1 MNDPLTGI
9 DPRRQASFSLRNRI
23 MRALWGVAG
32 AVLDRAGRP
41 GPSSAWRAL
50 VLRLFGA
57 RMGRGCHVYPGV
69 RVWAPWNLVMED
81 QASLGDGVICYNI
94 ATITV
99 GRRAVVSQG
108 AHLCTGT
115 HDYEDPAFQL
125 VAKPISIGA
134 EAWICTEAFIAP
146 GVCIGE
152 GAVIGARALVTRDMP
167 AWMVCAGMPARAV
180 KPRTMRRDGEASPM
194 STDAATP

>member
-1 MNDPLTGI
+1 MNEPLTGI
-9 DPRRQASFSLRNRI
+9 DPRSQASFSLRNRI

-32 AVLDRAGRP
+32 TVLCRWTPRP
-41 GPSSAWRAL
+41 LHAWRAL

-57 RMGRGCHVYPGV
+57 RLGRGCHVYPGV

-81 QASLGDGVICYNI
+81 EASLGDGVICYNI

-115 HDYEDPAFQL
+115 HDFEDPSFQL
-125 VAKPISIGA
+125 VAKPITIGA
-134 EAWICTEAFIAP
+134 EAWICAEAFISP
-146 GVCIGE
+146 GVTIGE
-152 GAVIGARALVTRDMP
+152 GAVIGARALVTADMP
-167 AWMVCAGMPARAV
+167 AWMVCAGMPAKPL
-180 KPRTMRRDGEASPM
+180 KPRRMRQDLP
-194 STDAATP
+194 TP